1 MNRPVY
7 RIILTLFLI
16 VFAFAFYYQVS
27 QLISRSQIMSQPI
40 ESVPSK
46 ESDRLAESA
55 QKVETPFK
63 KEPNRVLTFAKES
76 VKPVKT
82 GFLEGTRDFYDLII
96 VGAGLSGAVF
106 AEQARYGTKITAIF
120 GLVSLKQTRKLSE
133 FLQFTAVVYM
143 FFAETGPATMHQSDV
158 ILHAV

>member
-1 MNRPVY
+1 MNRPIY

-27 QLISRSQIMSQPI
+27 QLISRSQIMSQPT

-46 ESDRLAESA
+46 EYVRLAEKESAQKEIA
-55 QKVETPFK
+55 QKVETPLK

-106 AEQARYGTKITAIF
+106 AEQARFGTKFIAIF
-120 GLVSLKQTRKLSE
+120 GL
-133 FLQFTAVVYM
+133 
-143 FFAETGPATMHQSDV
+143 
-158 ILHAV
+158 

>member
-1 MNRPVY
+1 MNRPVC

-40 ESVPSK
+40 ESLPSK
-46 ESDRLAESA
+46 ESVRLAEKASA
-55 QKVETPFK
+55 QKVEAPLK
-63 KEPNRVLTFAKES
+63 KEQNRVLTFAKES

-82 GFLEGTRDFYDLII
+82 GFLEGTRNFYDLII

-106 AEQARYGTKITAIF
+106 AEQARSGTKITAIF
-120 GLVSLKQTRKLSE
+120 GLVSLQQTRKLILE
-133 FLQFTAVVYM
+133 FLIT
-143 FFAETGPATMHQSDV
+143 H
-158 ILHAV
+158 